1 MRRFLPVLLLIALPL
16 FAIDTTKKPN
26 IFQRLNSDPK
36 LPDELISDVDVIPLP
51 RTTTLWNPLTFRPF
65 KVAKLKQGWKRT
77 DGTEA
82 GSGKVSVASEES
94 RQRFSFTLE
103 ENNAAQWDVRCS
115 SLNAKDSVR
124 YTGRTSALEADTGGT
139 GDLSCEISTT
149 QRVWTLEWGMGAE
162 TQGIGMAVRSA
173 GKLTNGTSEF
183 RIEPLYVVEGSK
195 AIGDVHAGY
204 SFRTP
209 DGAVAAVHTMR
220 APGKFLVKK
229 SVTGTDRALLAA
241 ASAALVL
248 NERMSRD

>member
-1 MRRFLPVLLLIALPL
+1 MKRALAILLIALPT

-36 LPDELISDVDVIPLP
+36 LPDELISDVDVIALP

-65 KVAKLKQGWKRT
+65 KVAKFKQGWKRS
-77 DGTEA
+77 DGSEA
-82 GSGKVSVASEES
+82 GSGQVSVASEES

-103 ENNAAQWDVRCS
+103 ENDTAQWEVRCI
-115 SLNAKDSVR
+115 SLNAKESVK
-124 YTGRTSALEADTGGT
+124 YTGKTSELEVDTGGT
-139 GDLSCEISTT
+139 GDLTCEISTA
-149 QRVWTLEWGMGAE
+149 QRVWNLEWGMGAE
-162 TQGIGMAVRSA
+162 TQGIGMAVRSS

-183 RIEPLYVVEGSK
+183 RIEPLYVVEDSK
-195 AIGDVHAGY
+195 VIGDVPAGY

-229 SVTGTDRALLAA
+229 SVMGTDRALLAA

-248 NERMSRD
+248 NERMARD